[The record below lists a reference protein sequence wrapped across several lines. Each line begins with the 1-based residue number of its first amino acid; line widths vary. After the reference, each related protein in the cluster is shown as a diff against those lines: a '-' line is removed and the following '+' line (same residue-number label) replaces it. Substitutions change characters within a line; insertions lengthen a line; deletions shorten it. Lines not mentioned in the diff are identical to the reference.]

1 MAMSKDTSKAIFII
15 LVALAV
21 LCLLLVFANH
31 MRPHPVS
38 GF

>member
-1 MAMSKDTSKAIFII
+1 MSMSKDTPKAIVII
-15 LVALAV
+15 LIALAV
-21 LCLLLVFANH
+21 LAMLLLWANH